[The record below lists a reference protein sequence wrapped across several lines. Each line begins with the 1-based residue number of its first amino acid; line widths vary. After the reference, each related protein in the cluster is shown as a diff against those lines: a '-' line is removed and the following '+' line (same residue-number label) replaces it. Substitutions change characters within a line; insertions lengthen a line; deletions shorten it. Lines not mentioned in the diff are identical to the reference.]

1 MLSKQGKKK
10 LMGAVALTIGF
21 ASVALQPTVLS
32 AQNNTTDDRRLDAL
46 YPGQTNHSGG
56 EFDKGHEDN
65 RGDY

>member
-1 MLSKQGKKK
+1 MPITQGKKK
-10 LMGAVALTIGF
+10 LMGAIALTIGF

-32 AQNNTTDDRRLDAL
+32 AQNNAEDRRLDAL

-56 EFDKGHEDN
+56 EFDKGKSDD